1 MSVGF
6 LTPAM
11 LLGLAAVAIPVIV
24 HLLSKRRYDVV
35 DWGAMQFLELGKRMR
50 RRVRLQ
56 DLLLMAVRMGLLGLL
71 ACGMARPWAR
81 GGLLSAFNPAA
92 ARDIA
97 IVIDGSYSMGWEG
110 TGVTPR
116 AAAIQQAHELLDQC
130 QAGDTV
136 TLIDAREQPDVVAG
150 TPTTDLSHVR
160 RSLDALPPPS
170 GTSRL
175 AASIAEAVQK
185 LAFTTNAS
193 KHVLVLTDRQ
203 AVPWLPDADADWT
216 RLAELHRSLPIP
228 AQVFAVDVT
237 DGAPHTEANVS
248 VDSLV
253 LSRDLTVPD
262 FPIRVRTSLRQSGD
276 APLERRV
283 SLELN
288 GQRLDDK
295 SQTVSIPPQ
304 GQAPLEIEYRFAA
317 VGSYVVS
324 VAVEPDK
331 LPGDDRSSAA
341 VVVDR
346 GLRVLLIDGDPQSDP
361 VRSETYFLKATFS
374 PADNKS
380 PWVSADVV
388 SGRDWNPEA
397 LKDRVAVFLCN
408 APKLDATQRAA
419 LKAYVEA
426 GGGLVIAPGDRI
438 DPAAYAELQSD
449 GLLPYTLVEQKRE
462 QDYTLRP
469 IQIDPASLETG
480 WLSRFRTSTGVDL
493 AQTRFAQW
501 WQLRDPD
508 TTAASRGA
516 GPPGASAPRIDG
528 RLKTLDPII
537 VTSSLGKGSI
547 IELGFP
553 LDADWSTLPTRND
566 YVPFVHELVFSLVA
580 RSSDRNVAVGSPL
593 RLALGD
599 GQQPRDW
606 TFIGPDGTRTPGRS
620 AGPDRRVTE
629 LPTTPLSGIYEAE
642 YTPDARPREYFVAAS
657 DRAESD
663 LTPLD
668 DQQLQA
674 LPQVHGVRFVEQLN
688 GYEEA
693 TRIEPE
699 PVELWR
705 WLLLAVLAALIL
717 ETIITRQLVRR
728 GHMDVNEAME
738 EATLALH

>member
-1 MSVGF
+1 MSFGF
-6 LTPAM
+6 LTPVM
-11 LLGLAAVAIPVIV
+11 LIGLAALAIPVIV

-56 DLLLMAVRMGLLGLL
+56 DLLLMAVRMGVLGLL

-81 GGLLSAFNPAA
+81 GGVLSAFNPEA

-116 AAAIQQAHELLDQC
+116 AAAIQQAHELLGQC
-130 QAGDTV
+130 HAGDTV

-175 AASIAEAVQK
+175 AAAIAEAVQK

-193 KHVLVLTDRQ
+193 RHVLVLTDRQ
-203 AVPWLPDADADWT
+203 ALPWLPDADADWT
-216 RLAELHRSLPIP
+216 RLAELQRSLPIP
-228 AQVFAVDVT
+228 PQVFAVDVT
-237 DGAPHTEANVS
+237 DGAPRTEANVS
-248 VDSLV
+248 VDPLV

-283 SLELN
+283 SFELN
-288 GQRLDDK
+288 GQRLDEQ
-295 SQTVSIPPQ
+295 SQTVTIPPH
-304 GQAPLEIEYRFAA
+304 GQSPLEIEYRFAA

-324 VAVEPDK
+324 VSVEPDK
-331 LPGDDRSSAA
+331 LPGDDQSSAA

-361 VRSETYFLKATFS
+361 VRSETYFLKAAFS
-374 PADNKS
+374 PADNQS

-388 SGRDWNPEA
+388 SWRDWKPDS

-408 APKLDATQRAA
+408 VPRLEAGQRAA
-419 LKAYVEA
+419 LKSFVES

-438 DPAAYAELQSD
+438 DAAAYAELQAD
-449 GLLPYTLVEQKRE
+449 GLLPYNVVEQKRE

-469 IQIDPASLETG
+469 IQLDPASLETG

-501 WQLRDPD
+501 WQLRESE

-516 GPPGASAPRIDG
+516 GPPGASASRIDG
-528 RLKTLDPII
+528 RLKTLDPLI
-537 VTSSLGKGSI
+537 VSASLGMGTI
-547 IELGFP
+547 VELGFP

-566 YVPFVHELVFSLVA
+566 FVPFVHELVFSLVA
-580 RSSDRNVAVGSPL
+580 RSTDRNVAVGAPL

-606 TFIGPDGTRTPGRS
+606 TFIGPAGTRTPGRS
-620 AGPDRRVTE
+620 AGADRQVAE
-629 LPTTPLSGIYEAE
+629 LPTTYLAGIYEAE
-642 YTPDARPREYFVAAS
+642 YTPEARPREYFVAAS

-674 LPQVHGVRFVEQLN
+674 LPQAHGVRFVDELAAYEQ
-688 GYEEA
+688 A
-693 TRIEPE
+693 TRVEPE
-699 PVELWR
+699 PVEIWR
-705 WLLLAVLAALIL
+705 WLLLAVLAGLIL

-728 GHMDVNEAME
+728 GHMDLDEPAPS
-738 EATLALH
+738 AA